1 MHSVQERRRSFIYL
15 GSIVPFLSGSHH
27 EACGHVE
34 WRRASAIS
42 VHFRTCHLGVNF
54 FDLICSTHHTVIF
67 KSFTPPTSPNSSNTQ
82 PLFV

>member
-1 MHSVQERRRSFIYL
+1 MSRRGDALIYL
-15 GSIVPFLSGSHH
+15 GSIVPSLTGSHH

-67 KSFTPPTSPNSSNTQ
+67 KSLTPPTSPNNSITQ
-82 PLFV
+82 PRFV